1 MIYVIKTYGRW
12 LIIGIPSSV
21 TRHENTI
28 IIFSSDHGEMLGD
41 HGRHGKVSWYE
52 ASAGIPLI
60 ISGPGIQQGVTSDAL
75 VELHDL
81 AATMIDYA
89 NAEKLPD
96 MEAKS
101 LRPLLSGK
109 CHEHRDFVRSAIYFK
124 HLHWDLIFD
133 GRYKYVLDHDEEILY
148 DLQTD
153 PQEMHNIIDENK
165 EIAGKLA
172 KMLPT
177 D

>member
-1 MIYVIKTYGRW
+1 
-12 LIIGIPSSV
+12 
-21 TRHENTI
+21 
-28 IIFSSDHGEMLGD
+28 
-41 HGRHGKVSWYE
+41 
-52 ASAGIPLI
+52 
-60 ISGPGIQQGVTSDAL
+60 
-75 VELHDL
+75 
-81 AATMIDYA
+81 
-89 NAEKLPD
+89 
-96 MEAKS
+96 KS